1 MKLQT
6 LENGVVS
13 NNWLISAEFPKK
25 LDRDKFVKEMIK
37 NKINVRIP
45 ATNSLASH
53 VSKNEHGDLNNT
65 LNIYQTVVNL
75 PSSPWGHQDGAK

>member
-1 MKLQT
+1 MIITQKRQSIIMKKMMVAFMASKATFQFLY
-6 LENGVVS
+6 
-13 NNWLISAEFPKK
+13 
-25 LDRDKFVKEMIK
+25 MIK

-45 ATNSLASH
+45 WRPIHLLPMYQ
-53 VSKNEHGDLNNT
+53 KNEHGDLNNT